1 MVIQTSFV
9 SHFYVQPL
17 DVEFD
22 FGIWT
27 ANKIWKQ
34 PCLSTIVA
42 VNL

>member
-9 SHFYVQPL
+9 SHFDVKSL

-27 ANKIWKQ
+27 ANKI
-34 PCLSTIVA
+34 
-42 VNL
+42 